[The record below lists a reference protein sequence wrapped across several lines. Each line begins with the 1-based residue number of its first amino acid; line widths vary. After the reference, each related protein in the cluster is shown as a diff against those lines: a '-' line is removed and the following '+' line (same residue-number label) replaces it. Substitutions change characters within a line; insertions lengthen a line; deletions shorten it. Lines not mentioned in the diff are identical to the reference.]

1 MGLKQKETKGKKE
14 VKKKSKTDSNV
25 DIGKDIGRKERKT
38 KRAVIESEEVAEKV
52 TTKKTKIGSFVIKD
66 LPDLPKVDTDPEL
79 QKIAENSNKVEKAA
93 KKKKESK
100 QNKSDKESYL
110 SVSTAAKDG
119 EVPKVPAFS
128 SPKNR
133 GVVYISHIPHGFYEK
148 QMREFFSQF
157 GSVTNLRLGRS
168 RNTGKSRGY
177 AFVEFKFHE
186 VATIVAESM
195 NNYLMF
201 DKILKCSVVPQE
213 KVSQAMFAGKIK
225 PSRPPG
231 KTRRAMVK
239 KLHNSV
245 KDEATTAKRRSKQIE
260 KVNATMKKLKDAGI
274 DYDFQIAEMSQ

>member
-1 MGLKQKETKGKKE
+1 MG
-14 VKKKSKTDSNV
+14 
-25 DIGKDIGRKERKT
+25 
-38 KRAVIESEEVAEKV
+38 
-52 TTKKTKIGSFVIKD
+52 
-66 LPDLPKVDTDPEL
+66 L

-93 KKKKESK
+93 KKKNESK

-225 PSRPPG
+225 ASRPPG
-231 KTRRAMVK
+231 NPRRAMVK
-239 KLHNSV
+239 KMHNSV
-245 KDEATTAKRRSKQIE
+245 KDEATTAK
-260 KVNATMKKLKDAGI
+260 
-274 DYDFQIAEMSQ
+274 